1 MKKFSTFLIVAAM
14 TFAFAA
20 CGGEKKT
27 GEEAAAPQEGTEA
40 VEGQKEEA
48 KAEAGSIIDQYIAI
62 LEKTAAIKEK
72 VQAGDEAATE
82 ESMKLL
88 EETMKLGENPEFNAE
103 MAKPENIKKLEEVFK
118 RLGMEE

>member
-27 GEEAAAPQEGTEA
+27 GEEATQEGTEA

-48 KAEAGSIIDQYIAI
+48 KVEAGSIIDQYIAI

>member
-1 MKKFSTFLIVAAM
+1 MKKISTFLIVAAM

-27 GEEAAAPQEGTEA
+27 GEEATQEGTEA

-48 KAEAGSIIDQYIAI
+48 KVEAGSLIDQYIAI
-62 LEKTAAIKEK
+62 LEKTAALKEK
-72 VQAGDEAATE
+72 VQAGDEAAIT

-88 EETMKLGENPEFNAE
+88 EETIKFAENPEYEAE
-103 MAKPENIKKLEEVFK
+103 MAKPENIKKLQEAYI
-118 RLGMEE
+118 RLGMEED